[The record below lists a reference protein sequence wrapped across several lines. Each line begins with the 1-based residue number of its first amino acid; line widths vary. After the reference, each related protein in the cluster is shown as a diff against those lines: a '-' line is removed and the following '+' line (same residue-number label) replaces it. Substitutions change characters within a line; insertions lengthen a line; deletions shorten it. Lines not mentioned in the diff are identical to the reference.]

1 MTAAIK
7 EFWHKVVVNF
17 VVKCAVKMEFLRL
30 IHNQIEANATTHKNQ
45 QSIDKQRKSR
55 SFNNYGIC
63 HILERM
69 TGIEPAL
76 RSRRALINQAFLDVV
91 VNFVVKS

>member
-7 EFWHKVVVNF
+7 EFCHKVVVNF

-30 IHNQIEANATTHKNQ
+30 ILNQIEANETTHKNQ
-45 QSIDKQRKSR
+45 QSIDRQRKSR

-63 HILERM
+63 YILERM
-69 TGIEPAL
+69 TGIEPA
-76 RSRRALINQAFLDVV
+76 SPAWEAGALPLDDIRI
-91 VNFVVKS
+91 FHG

>member
-30 IHNQIEANATTHKNQ
+30 ILNHIKAN
-45 QSIDKQRKSR
+45 
-55 SFNNYGIC
+55 
-63 HILERM
+63 
-69 TGIEPAL
+69 
-76 RSRRALINQAFLDVV
+76 
-91 VNFVVKS
+91 

>member
-30 IHNQIEANATTHKNQ
+30 IHNQIEAN
-45 QSIDKQRKSR
+45 
-55 SFNNYGIC
+55 
-63 HILERM
+63 
-69 TGIEPAL
+69 
-76 RSRRALINQAFLDVV
+76 
-91 VNFVVKS
+91 

>member
-45 QSIDKQRKSR
+45 QSIARQRKSR

-63 HILERM
+63 YMLAESV
-69 TGIEPAL
+69 GFEP
-76 RSRRALINQAFLDVV
+76 IQ
-91 VNFVVKS
+91 